1 MNNIDNN
8 SLIYVSRFLDINNTE
23 ILCLNK
29 RSFIILKKF
38 FKEKLDKQIEFLNK
52 VEFNYKIIKM
62 FGGLK
67 NMAMFPILKWDKKF
81 EGPTGYIDQILP
93 SDLKDSIMIGVDA
106 FERPFITLK
115 LLNKHKNNN
124 NRLSVVVLFQ
134 RYGNYK
140 KTWTHSNYNFCYL
153 TELSGYF
160 ILNNVITHTHIEDNI
175 KRLLEN
181 KGSIKYTNIK
191 GEIQESHVIL
201 YN

>member
-1 MNNIDNN
+1 MNIIDNN
-8 SLIYVSRFLDINNTE
+8 SLIYISRFLDISNKE
-23 ILCLNK
+23 ILYSNK
-29 RSFIILKKF
+29 RIYTILRRF
-38 FKEKLDKQIEFLNK
+38 FKEKFDKQIEFLNK
-52 VEFNYKIIKM
+52 TEFNYKIIKM
-62 FGGLK
+62 FGGDK
-67 NMAMFPILKWDKKF
+67 QFAMYPILKWNKNF

-93 SDLKDSIMIGVDA
+93 SDLNNSIMIGVDS

-134 RYGNYK
+134 RYSNYK

-153 TELSGYF
+153 TEISGYF
-160 ILNNVITHTHIEDNI
+160 LLNNVINHKHMEDNI

-181 KGSIKYTNIK
+181 KGTIKYTNIK
-191 GEIQESHVIL
+191 GEIQESEVIL